1 MTRKSRARRRQEA
14 LYRFLVIAPLL
25 PPHLSPKERGA
36 LMDGI
41 LSDPP
46 RPPDGS
52 APPSLSK
59 RTIQRWLQTYREA
72 ESDRLEALEWKV
84 RSDHGKSR
92 AIPQELIAQA
102 TTLRESSP
110 GFSLKELLKRIDH
123 PKREKAARRTLARA
137 FLEAG
142 YDRRDKRRR
151 IAARHTGP
159 KTGVSWDL
167 ATWEADFPNQLWQV
181 DSTPSIWLAA
191 GAHREQPVR
200 LQLVNII
207 DDHSR
212 LVVGGGFVEQLRV
225 TELLSFLAPAIGKH
239 GCPGGLFVDKA
250 TIHRSTILVG
260 GLARLGGEV
269 IFGTAGH
276 APGHGKIERLHQKAE
291 STLIEDLRRSPVDTA
306 EQATRCH
313 QLWRECEAEEVH
325 TTTGETPRQRWER
338 ILGNARIPSAE
349 ELTWAFRGELGRQ
362 VNELG
367 EIKLNGR
374 VYEAPPS
381 HRRRERYNVTVR
393 FDLLDTSTIW
403 IEDEDGTHHACP
415 LYRTRS
421 HTERRRPRKD
431 ATTPPG
437 ISYRS
442 LFEEEHRDDTTK
454 ED

>member
-1 MTRKSRARRRQEA
+1 MTRKDRARRRQEA

-25 PPHLSPKERGA
+25 PPHLSPKERGE
-36 LMDGI
+36 LMDKI
-41 LSDPP
+41 LKDPP

-59 RTIQRWLQTYREA
+59 RTIQRWLKTYREA
-72 ESDRLEALEWKV
+72 ETDRLAALEWKV
-84 RSDHGKSR
+84 RDDCGKSHS
-92 AIPQELIAQA
+92 ITPELIAQA

-110 GFSLKELLKRIDH
+110 GYSVKELLKRIDH
-123 PKREKAARRTLARA
+123 PDHEKTARRTLARA

-151 IAARHTGP
+151 IAARYTGP
-159 KTGVSWDL
+159 KTTVPWDL

-191 GAHREQPVR
+191 GAHRAQPVR

-212 LVVGGGFVEQLRV
+212 RVVGGGFVERLRV

-239 GCPGGLFVDKA
+239 GCPGSLFVDQA

-269 IFGTAGH
+269 ILGTAGH

-313 QLWRECEAEEVH
+313 ELWRERDAQEVH

-338 ILGNARIPSAE
+338 ILGNARIPTAE
-349 ELTWAFRGELGRQ
+349 ELTWAFRGELVRQ
-362 VNELG
+362 VDEVG
-367 EIKLNGR
+367 AIKLTR
-374 VYEAPPS
+374 II
-381 HRRRERYNVTVR
+381 HDKQRTDVTR
-393 FDLLDTSTIW
+393 TS
-403 IEDEDGTHHACP
+403 G
-415 LYRTRS
+415 
-421 HTERRRPRKD
+421 K
-431 ATTPPG
+431 
-437 ISYRS
+437 
-442 LFEEEHRDDTTK
+442 
-454 ED
+454 